1 MIKASSSVLAV
12 VMAAGLAVTAD
23 AQARERGVNERQ
35 GHQQERMAAGTRS
48 GDLTR
53 PETRALQHNAQRI
66 ERKEQAFRSDG
77 HFSRS
82 ERREVHRDLDR
93 QGRQIQQA
101 RTDHDRRG
109 GHGGTDR
116 DRGNG
121 YGHGASH
128 NAPGWHGGSDWGHG
142 RGGGV
147 DSAQHRQRDQIRDG
161 VRNGSL
167 TQHEARRLYGE
178 QREIAALERS
188 YRADGVLSRDE
199 RSDLRGELRDAQRHI
214 YNQSHDADVSYRR

>member
-1 MIKASSSVLAV
+1 MIKAGSSVLAM

-23 AQARERGVNERQ
+23 VQARERSVNERQ
-35 GHQQERMAAGTRS
+35 GHQRERVATGVRS
-48 GDLTR
+48 GEVTR
-53 PETRALQHNAQRI
+53 RESQALQHNAQRI

-77 HFSRS
+77 HFSRG

-93 QGRQIQQA
+93 QGRQIHQA
-101 RTDHDRRG
+101 RTNHDRRG
-109 GHGGTDR
+109 GYGGSDR

-128 NAPGWHGGSDWGHG
+128 NAPGWHGGRDWGHG
-142 RGGGV
+142 RSGGV

-167 TQHEARRLYGE
+167 TQHEARRLHGE

-214 YNQSHDADVSYRR
+214 YNQSHDADVNYRR